1 MRYVGVGRR
10 FFATVIDWLFALLWI
25 VPLSEI
31 TKIVTHDPGGAT
43 LNSYRFELTGW
54 RFGVAALITLL
65 YYVVLEGLLGAT
77 VGKFL
82 LGVRVVREDGTK
94 MGWGGS
100 VTRNVLRIVDLF
112 PFVIP
117 YLLGSVMIWTGG
129 SRKQRIG
136 DRAANTVVIRSGT
149 AAVQATAVPPVPMAT
164 DPDVATWGPPEL
176 PPPPPT
182 QEQAPTQAPD
192 DPPTSDRPWT

>member
-10 FFATVIDWLFALLWI
+10 FIATVIDWLFALLWVI
-25 VPLSEI
+25 PLSEV
-31 TKIVTHDPGGAT
+31 TKIITHDPGGASLT
-43 LNSYRFELTGW
+43 SYRFELTGW

-82 LGVRVVREDGTK
+82 LGVRVVRDDGTK
-94 MGWGGS
+94 MSWGGS

-129 SRKQRIG
+129 SHKQRIG
-136 DRAANTVVIRSGT
+136 DRAANTVVVRSG
-149 AAVQATAVPPVPMAT
+149 ATVPTPVIPPAPLTT
-164 DPDVATWGPPEL
+164 DLGDADGDTPSL
-176 PPPPPT
+176 PPPPP
-182 QEQAPTQAPD
+182 EAE
-192 DPPTSDRPWT
+192 DPPTSDRPWM